1 MVSMIVVVDK
11 KQRLVAP
18 DLRVVAIVGLIN
30 AIAVAVGKSKA
41 EKILIPSNKCKI
53 IVAGMHDLT
62 LGEAINQ
69 AVQTVLNYKN
79 EK

>member
-1 MVSMIVVVDK
+1 MGILAANSLLGEIT
-11 KQRLVAP
+11 P
-18 DLRVVAIVGLIN
+18 
-30 AIAVAVGKSKA
+30 AIAVAVGKSQA

-53 IVAGMHDLT
+53 TVAGMHDLT

>member
-1 MVSMIVVVDK
+1 VSNILLNFTDYS
-11 KQRLVAP
+11 LYYYHSLLGEITP
-18 DLRVVAIVGLIN
+18 